1 MIKMCQFFYRVKGRF
16 SKDIVNV
23 HPTVNTSILGL
34 ARILEVAPYGQ
45 VTELPMWRIG
55 AVLPKGCCWDL
66 IQKVGKV
73 LSPCIS
79 AHTTPFPFFILP
91 YAINCIQD
99 YPFMLFCFYN

>member
-73 LSPCIS
+73 LSPS
-79 AHTTPFPFFILP
+79 QGHYGFHSFPVV
-91 YAINCIQD
+91 D
-99 YPFMLFCFYN
+99 